1 MRAGFPK
8 EASRMSMKIRFRQ
21 ANGVT
26 IVDCMG
32 RIDHSVGTV
41 VLRDAVREALSNGQ
55 TKILLNLGEVDYI
68 DSSGIAE
75 LVGAFMA
82 VRREGGALKLLNLS
96 EKVHDVFQVTRLYT
110 VFDVR
115 DNEAGAIK
123 SFNADAAAN
132 AA

>member
-1 MRAGFPK
+1 
-8 EASRMSMKIRFRQ
+8 MSMKIRFRQ

-55 TKILLNLGEVDYI
+55 KKILLNLGEVDYI

-82 VRREGGALKLLNLS
+82 VRREGGGLKLLNLS
-96 EKVHDVFQVTRLYT
+96 EKIHVFQVTRLYT

-115 DNEAGAIK
+115 DSEAGAIK